1 VYPPPY
7 QAEYEVYELFWIAK
21 EVGVPVW
28 ELAKQPAYI
37 LEGYRAM
44 MWIDN
49 RVKAEYTRKAQNVK
63 HN

>member
-1 VYPPPY
+1 V
-7 QAEYEVYELFWIAK
+7 A
-21 EVGVPVW
+21 VW

-37 LEGYRAM
+37 LEGYKAM

-49 RVKAEYTRKAQNVK
+49 RVRSEAMRKANNAK

>member
-1 VYPPPY
+1 V
-7 QAEYEVYELFWIAK
+7 A
-21 EVGVPVW
+21 VW

-37 LEGYRAM
+37 LEGYKAM

-49 RVKAEYTRKAQNVK
+49 RVKTEYTRKAQNVK